1 MCRTKGDAQGTFK
14 DLYFI
19 LHKRTICQNNDSPW
33 GSVLGAACGILAPRP
48 GIEPRVPTVKVH
60 SQNHWTARGKPQSVP
75 FLKRPSGSAGKDL
88 ASGDLG
94 HPEPER
100 LETLRVAG
108 GSREGRMEGGRPGEG
123 FGSSS

>member
-1 MCRTKGDAQGTFK
+1 MCRTKGGAPQGTFK

-48 GIEPRVPTVKVH
+48 GIEPRVPTVKAP

-108 GSREGRMEGGRPGEG
+108 GSKAEN
-123 FGSSS
+123 